1 MKKGLVKLMACVM
14 IMGSLVACG
23 EKKEETKESTV
34 KNDVKVE
41 TLTAAV
47 AEKLGENYWPTDK
60 ITGSDAADLYQ
71 LTLDN
76 AEEILAEVP
85 KMAMN
90 ADMLLI
96 VKAKEGKVEDVKKEV
111 EALRQSKVDDV
122 MQYPMNVQKIAASS
136 VNVVGNYVVYVQ
148 LGGSAADLETDDEI
162 RTGCE
167 ADNKTA
173 MEVIENQLKSE

>member
-23 EKKEETKESTV
+23 EKKEEAKENTV

-41 TLTAAV
+41 ALTAAV
-47 AEKLGENYWPTDK
+47 KEELGENYWPTK
-60 ITGSDAADLYQ
+60 QLTESEAADLYQ

-76 AEEILAEVP
+76 AEEVIAEVP
-85 KMAMN
+85 MMATN
-90 ADMLLI
+90 ADMILI

-111 EALRQSKVDDV
+111 EALRQSKVDDT
-122 MQYPMNVQKIAASS
+122 MQYPMNIQKIAASS
-136 VNVVGNYVVYVQ
+136 VNVVGNYVCYVQ
-148 LGGSAADLETDDEI
+148 LGGSAADLETDEEI

-167 ADNKTA
+167 ADNKKA